1 MEGRGSRYCVHK
13 AGKRGLSPSH
23 EQGRQLWE
31 EHLKKW
37 FENRTQLEIGDYS
50 HQRTENISIQD
61 CHLGCCRKEVV
72 RFTARNSEGSYGLY
86 LQVVS
91 RILKVTETG
100 GVDEITLDKIH
111 SSNGREPSTE
121 L

>member
-1 MEGRGSRYCVHK
+1 MPRYKDGQETVNVSGVKRVAFVWKGEGVDTCVHR

-72 RFTARNSEGSYGLY
+72 RFTARNSEGSYGLCICKLSAEY
-86 LQVVS
+86 
-91 RILKVTETG
+91 
-100 GVDEITLDKIH
+100 
-111 SSNGREPSTE
+111 
-121 L
+121 